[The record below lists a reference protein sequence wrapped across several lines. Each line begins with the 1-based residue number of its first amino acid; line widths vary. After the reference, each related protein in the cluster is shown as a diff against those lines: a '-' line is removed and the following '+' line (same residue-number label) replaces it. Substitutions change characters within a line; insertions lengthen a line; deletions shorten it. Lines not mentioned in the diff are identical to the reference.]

1 MCVGFALM
9 RIPRGRLGFAYI
21 LGRVVSVASAWFVS
35 RCLTRLH
42 SFIWSV
48 SNITLARLILNLRRL
63 SNDAGDSNA
72 EFQDEEDDGVEGTEL
87 ELPVL
92 RRERGGGQSDS
103 EPHKIL

>member
-1 MCVGFALM
+1 M
-9 RIPRGRLGFAYI
+9 RIPRDCLGFAYI
-21 LGRVVSVASAWFVS
+21 LGCLVSVPFACFVS
-35 RCLTRLH
+35 RLTRHH

-63 SNDAGDSNA
+63 ANDAGDNNA

-92 RRERGGGQSDS
+92 RRERGGGRSDL